1 LISDERKEKAMRYL
15 AETDLECAELEGE
28 QVRREYLLDMIKDR
42 VFLTADGSSIRERE
56 ARSNTSAEVQRAHE
70 EYVQALVRFKHM
82 KSKRQTETM
91 ICDQWRSENANR
103 RQGQ

>member
-1 LISDERKEKAMRYL
+1 MISEDRRWKAVTYL

-42 VFLTADGSSIRERE
+42 IFLTADGNNRERE
-56 ARSNTSAEVQRAHE
+56 AKANTSAEVQRAHE
-70 EYVQALVRFKHM
+70 EWVQALVRFKHM
-82 KSKRQTETM
+82 KSKRQTESM

-103 RQGQ
+103 RQG

>member
-1 LISDERKEKAMRYL
+1 MISDERREKAMRYL

-42 VFLTADGSSIRERE
+42 CFLTAEGNVRERE
-56 ARSNTSAEVQRAHE
+56 ATANTAAEVQRAHE
-70 EYVQALVRFKHM
+70 EWVQALVRFKHM
-82 KSKRQTETM
+82 KSKRQTEAM

>member
-1 LISDERKEKAMRYL
+1 MISDERRWKAVTYL

-28 QVRREYLLDMIKDR
+28 EVRREYMLDMIKDR
-42 VFLTADGSSIRERE
+42 VFLTASGGVRERE
-56 ARSNTSAEVQRAHE
+56 AIANTSGEVQRAHE
-70 EYVQALVRFKHM
+70 EWVQALVRFKHM
-82 KSKRQTETM
+82 KAKRQTETM

>member
-1 LISDERKEKAMRYL
+1 MRYL

-42 VFLTADGSSIRERE
+42 CFLTAEGNVRERE
-56 ARSNTSAEVQRAHE
+56 ATANTSAEVQRAHE
-70 EYVQALVRFKHM
+70 EWVQALVRFKHV
-82 KSKRQTETM
+82 KSKRQTEAM

>member
-1 LISDERKEKAMRYL
+1 MISDERREKAMRYL
-15 AETDLECAELEGE
+15 AETDLDCAELEGE

-42 VFLTADGSSIRERE
+42 VFLTSDGSSIRERE
-56 ARSNTSAEVQRAHE
+56 AKANTSADVQRAHE
-70 EYVQALVRFKHM
+70 EWVQALVRFKHM
-82 KSKRQTETM
+82 KSKRQTESM

>member
-1 LISDERKEKAMRYL
+1 MISDERREKAMRYL

-42 VFLTADGSSIRERE
+42 CFLTAEGNIRERE
-56 ARSNTSAEVQRAHE
+56 ATANTSAEVQRAHE
-70 EYVQALVRFKHM
+70 EWVQSLVRFKHV
-82 KSKRQTETM
+82 KAKRQTEAM

>member
-1 LISDERKEKAMRYL
+1 MISDERREKAMRYL

-42 VFLTADGSSIRERE
+42 CFLTASGNVRERE
-56 ARSNTSAEVQRAHE
+56 ATANTSAEVQRAHE
-70 EYVQALVRFKHM
+70 EWVQALVRFKHM
-82 KSKRQTETM
+82 KAKRQTESM